1 MKRKYI
7 RELFGG
13 LATALSVLLPTTS
26 REEYGTMPN
35 PKVDGDR
42 DNHSLEPE
50 TSAEARLKYDAE
62 ISERLLDEAYVTQGE
77 YLSWSRFLGNPTLQL
92 TTIEDRLGD
101 KYRVLELVGKDPHL
115 KDY

>member
-1 MKRKYI
+1 MNLKDRLI
-7 RELFGG
+7 GMLTTWAL
-13 LATALSVLLPTTS
+13 LA
-26 REEYGTMPN
+26 GTMPRPEEDKPN
-35 PKVDGDR
+35 PKVGGER

-77 YLSWSRFLGNPTLQL
+77 YLSWSRFLGNPTLEL
-92 TTIEDRLGD
+92 TTIENRIDD